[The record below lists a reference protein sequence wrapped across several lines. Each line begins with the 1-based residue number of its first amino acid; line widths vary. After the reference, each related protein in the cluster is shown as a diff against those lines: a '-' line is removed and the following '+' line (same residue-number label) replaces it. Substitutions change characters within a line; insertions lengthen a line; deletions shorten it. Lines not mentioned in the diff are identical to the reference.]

1 MIDINTEM
9 LETRLQQAID
19 SIDSSEKFK
28 LISITK
34 QIDKNNPLQIFEGA
48 KVLCKDRFYWAS
60 ADRNLTFTGVGKV
73 QALEADEN
81 RFTHTEEQWKTLL
94 KKASIDNPYQSV
106 PGTGVVAFGG
116 MAFDPLKEK
125 TELWRKFKQSQFYIP
140 ELMYTDYKD
149 CYYLTINLLVSKKDD
164 AEELADHLQ
173 AMGKDFLNGKA
184 FGSQALQ
191 IEKETEI
198 DPVKWKQSVRQ
209 ATEEITEKNAEKIVL
224 AREVRLHFNQ
234 QANIASVIQKLIET
248 QQTSYI
254 FAFESEGDCFVG
266 ATPERLVKVEKN
278 NLLSTCL
285 AGTAPRGKT
294 DEEDKKI
301 GKHLLMDEK
310 NRQEHEFVVKMI
322 KNALLKS
329 CKHVEIPKEPVLLAL
344 ENLQHLYTPVTG
356 QLMEDYTIFNVIEEL
371 HPTPALGGT
380 PTKESL
386 AFIREHE
393 LLDRGW
399 YGAPI
404 GWVDS
409 NRNGEFAVAIR
420 SGLIQGDEASL
431 FAGCGVV
438 ADSEPEMEYEET
450 KIKLLPMLNVLGGH
464 SE

>member
-1 MIDINTEM
+1 MIDINMEM
-9 LETRLQQAID
+9 LESCLKRAID
-19 SIDSSEKFK
+19 SIGPSEKFK
-28 LISITK
+28 LLSITK

-48 KVLCKDRFYWAS
+48 KVLRKDRFYWAS

-73 QALEADEN
+73 QAIEADEN

-94 KKASIDNPYQSV
+94 KKAKIDNPYQSV
-106 PGTGVVAFGG
+106 PGTGIVAFGG
-116 MAFDPLKEK
+116 MTFDPLKEK

-140 ELMYTDYKD
+140 ELMFTNYKD
-149 CYYLTINLLVSKKDD
+149 SYYLTLNLLVSEKDD
-164 AEELADHLQ
+164 AEKLADHLQ

-184 FGSQALQ
+184 FACQALQ
-191 IEKETEI
+191 IEKETEV

-209 ATEEITEKNAEKIVL
+209 ATEEITEEKAEKIVL

-234 QANIASVIQKLIET
+234 QANIASVIQKLLET
-248 QQTSYI
+248 QRTSYV
-254 FAFESEGDCFVG
+254 FAFESDGDCFIG

-294 DEEDKKI
+294 VEEDKKI

-329 CKHVEIPKEPVLLAL
+329 CKHIEIPKEPGLLAL

-356 QLMEDYTIFNVIEEL
+356 QLMENYTIFNVIEEL

-409 NRNGEFAVAIR
+409 NHNGEFAVAIR